1 MRLYIT
7 MKEVYPM
14 LEPAIAQRM
23 SLLHTESA
31 FQILAK
37 AQALEAQG
45 RHIIHMEIGQ
55 PDFKTPQN
63 IIDAAYRAMNDGYTG
78 YTPTPGL
85 FCARKAIAEY
95 AARQK
100 NITTSADEVVIVPG
114 GKPVMFYTMLM
125 LVNPG
130 DEVVYPNPSFPI
142 YESCINFAGGVPVP
156 LRLSAENDFRLDIA
170 EFKRLITPKTKLVI
184 INSPSNPTGGVFTP
198 ADVIAIADILRDRP
212 DIFILSDEIYDR
224 LIFEGE
230 AFSIASLPGF
240 KDRTIIL
247 DGFSKT
253 YAMTGWRLGYAILHP
268 ELAAHMSMLMV
279 NSNSCAAAFSQMA
292 AIEAL
297 TGPQDAVDTMR
308 AAFMERRDVLVEAL
322 GAIDGIRCC
331 LPKGAFYAFPDIS
344 SFGIPSE
351 EFASRL
357 LDEAGVAAAHGTA
370 FGAFGEGYLRLSY
383 ATSIENIK
391 IAVERIGRFC
401 GGL

>member
-1 MRLYIT
+1 MF
-7 MKEVYPM
+7 EN
-14 LEPAIAQRM
+14 AAADRM
-23 SLLHTESA
+23 SLLRTESA

-63 IIDAAYRAMNDGYTG
+63 IIDAAYRAMNEGYTG

-85 FCARKAIAEY
+85 LPVRQTIAEY
-95 AARQK
+95 AAGQK
-100 NITTSADEVVIVPG
+100 KITASADEVVIVPG

-142 YESCINFAGGVPVP
+142 YESCISFAGGVPVP
-156 LRLSAENDFRLDIA
+156 LKLSAENDFRLDIA
-170 EFKRLITPKTKLVI
+170 GFRRLITPKTKLVI

-198 ADVIAIADILRDRP
+198 ADVRAIAEVLQDRP
-212 DIFILSDEIYDR
+212 DIFVLSDEIYDR

-240 KDRTIIL
+240 KDRTVIL

-253 YAMTGWRLGYAILHP
+253 YAMTGWRLGYAILHK

-292 AIEAL
+292 AVEAL
-297 TGPQDAVDTMR
+297 TGPQTAVDAMR
-308 AAFMERRDVLVEAL
+308 AAFLERRDVLVEAL
-322 GAIDGIRCC
+322 NKIDGITCC

-344 SFGIPSE
+344 AFGISSE

-357 LDEAGVAAAHGTA
+357 LEEAGVAAAHGTA
-370 FGAFGEGYLRLSY
+370 FGAFGEGYVRLSY
-383 ATSIENIK
+383 ATSVENIR
-391 IAVERIGRFC
+391 IAAERIERFC

>member
-1 MRLYIT
+1 LAYFIR
-7 MKEVYPM
+7 EVHRVF
-14 LEPAIAQRM
+14 ENAAAQRM
-23 SLLHTESA
+23 SLLQTESA

-45 RHIIHMEIGQ
+45 RHIVHMEIGQ

-63 IIDAAYRAMNDGYTG
+63 IIEAAYRAMNEGYTG

-85 FCARKAIAEY
+85 P
-95 AARQK
+95 AARQAIADYAAGHK
-100 NITTSADEVVIVPG
+100 NIVTSRDEVVIVPG

-142 YESCINFAGGVPVP
+142 YESCINFAGGVPIP
-156 LRLSAENDFRLDIA
+156 LRLTAENDFRLDID
-170 EFKRLITPKTKLVI
+170 EFKGLITPKTKLVI
-184 INSPSNPTGGVFTP
+184 INSPSNPTGGVFTRE
-198 ADVIAIADILRDRP
+198 DVLAIADILKDRP

-224 LIFEGE
+224 LIFEGG

-253 YAMTGWRLGYAILHP
+253 YAMTGWRLGYGIMHE
-268 ELAAHMSMLMV
+268 ELAAHMTMLMV

-308 AAFMERRDVLVEAL
+308 AAFMARRDYLVEAL
-322 GAIDGIRCC
+322 NAIDGIRCC

-344 SFGIPSE
+344 SFGISGY
-351 EFASRL
+351 EFATRL
-357 LDEAGVAAAHGTA
+357 LDEAGVAAAWGTA

-391 IAVERIGRFC
+391 LALERIEQFAKT
-401 GGL
+401 L

>member
-1 MRLYIT
+1 
-7 MKEVYPM
+7 M

>member
-1 MRLYIT
+1 MFET
-7 MKEVYPM
+7 
-14 LEPAIAQRM
+14 AAAQRM
-23 SLLHTESA
+23 GLLHTESA

-63 IIDAAYRAMNDGYTG
+63 IIDAAYHAMNDGYTG

-85 FCARKAIAEY
+85 LPARKAIAEY
-95 AARQK
+95 ASRHK
-100 NITTSADEVVIVPG
+100 KITTSPDEVVIVPG

-130 DEVVYPNPSFPI
+130 DEVVCPNPSFPI
-142 YESCINFAGGVPVP
+142 YESCVNFAGGVPVP
-156 LRLSAENDFRLDIA
+156 LRLSAENDFRVDLGA
-170 EFKRLITPKTKLVI
+170 FQKSITPRTKLVI
-184 INSPSNPTGGVFTP
+184 INSPSNPTGGVFTREDVLGI
-198 ADVIAIADILRDRP
+198 ADVLRDRP
-212 DIFILSDEIYDR
+212 DIFVLSDEIYDR

-230 AFSIASLPGF
+230 ALSIASLPGF
-240 KDRTIIL
+240 KSRTIIL

-279 NSNSCAAAFSQMA
+279 NSNSCAAAFSQVA

-297 TGPQDAVDTMR
+297 TGPQAQAEAMR
-308 AAFMERRDVLVEAL
+308 AAFQERRDVLVGAL
-322 GAIDGIRCC
+322 NNIGGIRCR

-344 SFGIPSE
+344 AFGISSE

-370 FGAFGEGYLRLSY
+370 FGAYGEGHLRLSY
-383 ATSIENIK
+383 ATSVGNIR
-391 IAVERIGRFC
+391 IAAERIEKFTKT
-401 GGL
+401 L

>member
-1 MRLYIT
+1 MF
-7 MKEVYPM
+7 EN
-14 LEPAIAQRM
+14 AAANRM
-23 SLLHTESA
+23 SLLRTESA

-55 PDFKTPQN
+55 PDFKTPRN
-63 IIDAAYRAMNDGYTG
+63 IIEAAYRAMNDGFTG

-85 FCARKAIAEY
+85 LQARRAIAEY
-95 AARQK
+95 AAGHK
-100 NITTSADEVVIVPG
+100 KIATDENEVVIVPG

-142 YESCINFAGGVPVP
+142 YESCINFAGGAPVP
-156 LRLSAENDFRLDIA
+156 LRLSAENDFRLDIE

-198 ADVIAIADILRDRP
+198 EDVLAIANVLQNRP

-253 YAMTGWRLGYAILHP
+253 YAMTGWRLGYAILHK

-308 AAFMERRDVLVEAL
+308 AAFIERRDYLVDAL
-322 GAIDGIRCC
+322 NAIDGIRCC

-351 EFASRL
+351 KFAGRL

-370 FGAFGEGYLRLSY
+370 FGAFGEGYVRLSY

-391 IAVERIGRFC
+391 IAVERITGFVK
-401 GGL
+401 GL

>member
-1 MRLYIT
+1 
-7 MKEVYPM
+7 
-14 LEPAIAQRM
+14 M

-45 RHIIHMEIGQ
+45 RHIVHMEIGQ

-63 IIDAAYRAMNDGYTG
+63 IIDAAYRAMNEGYTG

-85 FCARKAIAEY
+85 LPARKAIAEY
-95 AARQK
+95 AARHK
-100 NITTSADEVVIVPG
+100 SITTNENEVVIVPG

-156 LRLSAENDFRLDIA
+156 LQLSAENDFRIDLEA
-170 EFKRLITPKTKLVI
+170 FKQLITPKTKLVL
-184 INSPSNPTGGVFTP
+184 INSPSNPTGGVFTRE
-198 ADVIAIADILRDRP
+198 DVLGIADILRDRP

-230 AFSIASLPGF
+230 VFSIASLPGF

-253 YAMTGWRLGYAILHP
+253 YAMTGWRLGYGIMHK
-268 ELAAHMSMLMV
+268 ELAAHMTMLMV

-297 TGPQDAVDTMR
+297 TGPQTAVDAMR
-308 AAFMERRDVLVEAL
+308 AAFMERRDYLVEAL
-322 GAIDGIRCC
+322 NAIDGIRCC

-344 SFGIPSE
+344 NFGITSE

-370 FGAFGEGYLRLSY
+370 FGAYGEGYLRLSY

-391 IAVERIGRFC
+391 IAVELIERFTKN
-401 GGL
+401 L

>member
-1 MRLYIT
+1 MF
-7 MKEVYPM
+7 EN
-14 LEPAIAQRM
+14 AAAQRM
-23 SLLHTESA
+23 ALLHTESA

-63 IIDAAYRAMNDGYTG
+63 IIDAAYRAMNAGYTG

-85 FCARKAIAEY
+85 LQARKVIAEY
-95 AARQK
+95 AAGHK
-100 NITTSADEVVIVPG
+100 KITTSADEVVIVPG

-142 YESCINFAGGVPVP
+142 YESCINFAGGMPVP
-156 LRLSAENDFRLDIA
+156 LQLSAENDFRVDLEA
-170 EFKRLITPKTKLVI
+170 FKKLITPKTKLVI
-184 INSPSNPTGGVFTP
+184 INSPSNPTGGVFTRE
-198 ADVIAIADILRDRP
+198 DVLGIAEILRDRP

-322 GAIDGIRCC
+322 NAIDGMRCC

-344 SFGIPSE
+344 AFGIPSD

-370 FGAFGEGYLRLSY
+370 FGAYGEGYLRLSY

-391 IAVERIGRFC
+391 IAVERIERFVKT
-401 GGL
+401 L

>member
-1 MRLYIT
+1 
-7 MKEVYPM
+7 
-14 LEPAIAQRM
+14 
-23 SLLHTESA
+23 
-31 FQILAK
+31 
-37 AQALEAQG
+37 
-45 RHIIHMEIGQ
+45 
-55 PDFKTPQN
+55 
-63 IIDAAYRAMNDGYTG
+63 
-78 YTPTPGL
+78 
-85 FCARKAIAEY
+85 
-95 AARQK
+95 
-100 NITTSADEVVIVPG
+100 VVIVPG

-156 LRLSAENDFRLDIA
+156 LKLSAENDFRIDLEA
-170 EFKRLITPKTKLVI
+170 FKGLITPKTKLVL
-184 INSPSNPTGGVFTP
+184 INSPSNPTGGVFTRE
-198 ADVIAIADILRDRP
+198 DVLGIADILRDRP

-268 ELAAHMSMLMV
+268 ALAAHMTMLMV
-279 NSNSCAAAFSQMA
+279 NSNSCAAAFSQMV

-297 TGPQDAVDTMR
+297 TGPQTAVDTMR

-322 GAIDGIRCC
+322 NAIDGMRCC

-344 SFGIPSE
+344 AFGISSE

-370 FGAFGEGYLRLSY
+370 FGAYGEGYLRLSY

-391 IAVERIGRFC
+391 IAVERIERFVKT
-401 GGL
+401 L

>member
-1 MRLYIT
+1 MFENAAA
-7 MKEVYPM
+7 K
-14 LEPAIAQRM
+14 RM
-23 SLLHTESA
+23 ALLHTESA

-63 IIDAAYRAMNDGYTG
+63 IIDAAYRAMNEGYTG

-85 FCARKAIAEY
+85 IGARKTIAEY
-95 AARQK
+95 AARHK
-100 NITTSADEVVIVPG
+100 KITTSADEVVIVPG
-114 GKPVMFYTMLM
+114 GKPVMFYTMLI

-156 LRLSAENDFRLDIA
+156 LKLSAENDFRVDLEA
-170 EFKRLITPKTKLVI
+170 FKRLITPKTKLVI
-184 INSPSNPTGGVFTP
+184 INSPSNPTGGVFTRE
-198 ADVIAIADILRDRP
+198 DVLGIAEILRERP

-268 ELAAHMSMLMV
+268 ELAAHMTMLMV
-279 NSNSCAAAFSQMA
+279 NSKSCAAAFSQMA

-297 TGPQDAVDTMR
+297 TGPQTAVDTMR

-322 GAIDGIRCC
+322 NAIDGMRCC

-344 SFGIPSE
+344 SFGISSE

-370 FGAFGEGYLRLSY
+370 FGAYGEGYLRLSY

-391 IAVERIGRFC
+391 IAVERIERFC

>member
-1 MRLYIT
+1 MFNPT
-7 MKEVYPM
+7 
-14 LEPAIAQRM
+14 PARRM

-63 IIDAAYRAMNDGYTG
+63 IIDAAYRAMNEGYTG

-85 FCARKAIAEY
+85 LQARQAIAEY
-95 AARQK
+95 ASRHK

-142 YESCINFAGGVPVP
+142 YESCINFAGGVPAP
-156 LRLSAENDFRLDIA
+156 LQLSAENDFRVDLEA
-170 EFKRLITPKTKLVI
+170 FKKLITPKTKLVI
-184 INSPSNPTGGVFTP
+184 INSPSNPTGGVFTRE
-198 ADVIAIADILRDRP
+198 DVLGIADILRDRP

-253 YAMTGWRLGYAILHP
+253 YAMTGWRLGYGIMHP
-268 ELAAHMSMLMV
+268 ALAAHMTMLMV

-322 GAIDGIRCC
+322 NAIDGITCC

-344 SFGIPSE
+344 SFGISSE
-351 EFASRL
+351 AFASRL

-370 FGAFGEGYLRLSY
+370 FGAYGEGYLRLSY

-391 IAVERIGRFC
+391 IALERIEGFVK
-401 GGL
+401 GL